1 MKRLYLSDVHWTDN
15 WASGPD
21 MVQNPR
27 DRLEVCYT
35 ASVGQMWPKCHNDT
49 CPSYGVNT
57 LSQGQMCRCEPHL
70 AISRTWVAIT
80 HHATVLSWNT
90 TDNKLPGNMSLAFI
104 SRNSFCLL
112 RPGCILLIRVV
123 WLFFYPSCQHE
134 VLTGQIATRF
144 SRRK

>member
-1 MKRLYLSDVHWTDN
+1 
-15 WASGPD
+15 

-49 CPSYGVNT
+49 CPIHGVNT

-70 AISRTWVAIT
+70 AILDWVAIT

-112 RPGCILLIRVV
+112 RPWVYTFNTCCLVIFFILLVSMRSSLGKLPLDLVEG
-123 WLFFYPSCQHE
+123 S
-134 VLTGQIATRF
+134 
-144 SRRK
+144 S